1 MKKTLARKTD
11 KNISVSAE
19 ELAAMLGCGRATA
32 VKIGSQAKAKIQIGR
47 RVLYKLDLVE
57 KYLNEIA
64 GE

>member
-11 KNISVSAE
+11 KNILVSAE
-19 ELAAMLGCGRATA
+19 ELTSMLGCGRATA